1 LRGNDPASSP
11 VGRIGAALDQ
21 SRGFQVIEKV
31 GHDRSVNPKVLG
43 QGKLATDSALS
54 GGGKDL
60 VPPRAA
66 REVGHRGER
75 GLGVRPQDHAQAPT
89 EVACQG
95 ADAAGCVAK
104 IVAKGRAL
112 IHGLIIAMKAL
123 FGRPS
128 FVTMICFTYNC
139 PMNRHEDTNGRGE
152 VTESSHPGK
161 PTVVVVGGGYGGYA
175 VARALDATSNVVLV
189 EPKDA
194 FMHNIAALRALVDPS
209 WLPRIFLPY
218 GGLLSNGRVVRDRA
232 VVVDPHRVVTAS
244 GEEISADY
252 VVLATGSRYPFP
264 AKTDLVDTH
273 HAQEQVRQAHQALA
287 QADRVLLVGAGPVGI
302 ELAGEIR
309 HVWPEKSIVLLD
321 VADEILG
328 GPYKPELK
336 AELRRQLID
345 AGVEL
350 ILGSP
355 LRQGPPTEPG
365 ELGTFTVTTEAGTDV
380 VADIWF
386 RCYGVVPNSDYLG
399 DALLPARRA
408 DGFIEVGPTL
418 QVAGQTSVFAIGD
431 ISTADSKMAAFAGS
445 QAALAAENINALAQ
459 GRSDLAQYKSWG
471 VGIAVPFGP
480 NGGSGQFPGEEGI
493 ASSEIIAERKGREMG
508 VDTLR
513 GRFGLEVPAAP

>member
-1 LRGNDPASSP
+1 MEN
-11 VGRIGAALDQ
+11 
-21 SRGFQVIEKV
+21 
-31 GHDRSVNPKVLG
+31 
-43 QGKLATDSALS
+43 
-54 GGGKDL
+54 
-60 VPPRAA
+60 
-66 REVGHRGER
+66 
-75 GLGVRPQDHAQAPT
+75 
-89 EVACQG
+89 
-95 ADAAGCVAK
+95 
-104 IVAKGRAL
+104 
-112 IHGLIIAMKAL
+112 
-123 FGRPS
+123 
-128 FVTMICFTYNC
+128 TM
-139 PMNRHEDTNGRGE
+139 
-152 VTESSHPGK
+152 TESSYAGK

-175 VARALDATSNVVLV
+175 VAKALDGTSNVVLV

-218 GGLLSNGRVVRDRA
+218 SRLLSNGRVVRDRA
-232 VVVDPHRVVTAS
+232 VAVDPHRVVTAS
-244 GEEISADY
+244 GEELSADY
-252 VVLATGSRYPFP
+252 IVLATGSKYPFP
-264 AKTDLVDTH
+264 AKTNLVDAD
-273 HAQEQVRQAHQALA
+273 HAQQQIRQAHWALA

-309 HVWPEKSIVLLD
+309 HVWPDKSIVLLD

-336 AELRRQLID
+336 AELRRQLI
-345 AGVEL
+345 AARVEL

-355 LRQGPPTEPG
+355 LRQAPPTQPG

-380 VADIWF
+380 IADIWF

-431 ISTADSKMAAFAGS
+431 VSTPADSKMAACAGR
-445 QAALAAENINALAQ
+445 QAALVAANINTLAQ
-459 GRSDLAQYKSWG
+459 GGSELAHYKSWG

-480 NGGSGQFPGEEGI
+480 DGGSGQFPGEDGI
-493 ASSEIIAERKGREMG
+493 ASREVIAERKGREMG

-513 GRFGLEVPAAP
+513 GRFGLEVPAAR